1 MFVKNQY
8 TLHLQEA
15 TENNFF
21 LWELKLEMVNRSL
34 YFKDKLHNFE
44 LKSICESVVF
54 SESLTIAEI
63 IEDSKY
69 FVDVTLNTITIIPLY
84 RCTNIHSTNSKDKVN
99 EKGNAI
105 FCDYKLDT
113 VLSFNLTS
121 KNQEEGVG
129 V

>member
-1 MFVKNQY
+1 
-8 TLHLQEA
+8 
-15 TENNFF
+15 
-21 LWELKLEMVNRSL
+21 MVNRSL

-63 IEDSKY
+63 LEDSKY
-69 FVDVTLNTITIIPLY
+69 FTDVTLNTITIIPLY
-84 RCTNIHSTNSKDKVN
+84 SCTNIHSTNSKDKVN

-113 VLSFNLTS
+113 VISFNLPS
-121 KNQEEGVG
+121 KNQVKGVG
-129 V
+129 IWD